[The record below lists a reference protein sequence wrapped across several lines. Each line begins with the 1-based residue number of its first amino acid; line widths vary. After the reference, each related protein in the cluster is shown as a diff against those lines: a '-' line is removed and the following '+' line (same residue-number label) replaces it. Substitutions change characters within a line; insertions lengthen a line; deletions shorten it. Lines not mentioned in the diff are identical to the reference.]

1 MKRRNRFILF
11 VPIALSMVLVASCT
25 NLEIEETDSNF
36 PEETG
41 EGFAGLSAEASA
53 SQVTGLYNDLN
64 GHFGDQANFFALNE
78 VSTDEQLVPT
88 RGTDWGDNGIWRTL
102 HQHTWDASHQYV
114 LNTWNQFNQ
123 NAFRASEVIDS
134 RSQSSAT
141 DIAQAQFIRALSM
154 WVIMDLYGQV
164 PFRQVDEGP
173 EINPNV
179 LTRTEALDFIVTDLE
194 AAISGLPSAAAP
206 SSEDNAKGS
215 KAAARF
221 LLARVLLNKH
231 IYNGSGSAD
240 ASDMARVISLV
251 DEIAAEGYA
260 LQDGYFDIFRDTAD
274 TETIWYL
281 PTSVGNRIFNGL
293 HYNSTELSGGGWNG
307 FSTLAEFYDLF
318 EGDPSNNRGEA
329 DGTVLDGQEE
339 RRGFVPSGG
348 IPFTD
353 AEGTQD
359 DNSDGF
365 EDGSNVGLGFL
376 IGQQYNTNGTKIKD
390 RPGNDLA
397 FTKDFPGL
405 VGNNE
410 RTGIRVQKYAA
421 RYGAFNG
428 HEIIFR
434 YADAHLMKAEA
445 MMRSGGDATAM
456 VNDLRTLRGAT
467 PLGSVTEQ
475 NLLDERGRELYVE
488 FVRRVDMIRFGQFT
502 RDWEFKDPGA
512 VGDATKELYPIPN
525 NALLSNP
532 NLVQNP
538 GY

>member
-1 MKRRNRFILF
+1 MKRRNRFKLM
-11 VPIALSMVLVASCT
+11 VPIALSVALAVSCT
-25 NLEIEETDSNF
+25 DLEIEETDSNF

-41 EGFAGLSAEASA
+41 DGFAGLTAEAA
-53 SQVTGLYNDLN
+53 SSQLDGLYNDLN
-64 GHFGDQANFFALNE
+64 GHFGNQADFFALQE

-123 NAFRASEVIDS
+123 NAFRASEIIDS
-134 RSQSSAT
+134 RSSSAA
-141 DIAQAQFIRALSM
+141 DVVAGAQFVRALSM
-154 WVIMDLYGQV
+154 WAILDLYGQV
-164 PFRQVDEGP
+164 PFREVDEGP

-179 LTRTEALDFIVTDLE
+179 LTRTEAMDFVIADLE
-194 AAISGLPSAAAP
+194 AAISGLPTAAAP
-206 SSEDNAKGS
+206 SGDANAVAS

-231 IYNGSGSAD
+231 IYNGSGTPDSAD
-240 ASDMARVISLV
+240 MNRVISLV
-251 DEIAAEGYA
+251 DEIAADGYA
-260 LQDGYFDIFRDTAD
+260 LQGGYFDIFRDSGD
-274 TETIWYL
+274 SETIWYL

-293 HYNSTELSGGGWNG
+293 HYNSTEISGGGWNG
-307 FSTLAEFYDLF
+307 FSTLAEFYDMF
-318 EGDPSNNRGEA
+318 EGDPNNNRGGH
-329 DGTVLDGQEE
+329 DGTFDDGQEE
-339 RRGFVPSGG
+339 RRGFVPNGG
-348 IPFTD
+348 VTFTE
-353 AEGTQD
+353 AEGTED

-376 IGQQYNTNGTKIKD
+376 IGQQYNTDGSKIKD
-390 RPGNDLA
+390 RPGNDLI

-421 RYGAFNG
+421 RFGAFNS

-445 MMRSGGDATAM
+445 MMRSGGDPTAM
-456 VNDLRTLRGAT
+456 VNELRTLRNAT
-467 PLGSVTEQ
+467 PLGSVSEAD
-475 NLLDERGRELYVE
+475 LLEERGRELYVE
-488 FVRRVDMIRFGQFT
+488 FVRRGDMIRFGQFT
-502 RDWEFKDPGA
+502 RDWEFKDPA
-512 VGDATKELYPIPN
+512 SVGDATKELFPIPN

>member
-1 MKRRNRFILF
+1 MKRNRFKLIM
-11 VPIALSMVLVASCT
+11 PIAISAALAVSCS
-25 NLEIEETDSNF
+25 NLEIEETDSVI

-41 EGFAGLSAEASA
+41 GGFTGVSDPA
-53 SQVTGLYNDLN
+53 SQVDGLYNDLN
-64 GHFGDQANFFALNE
+64 GHFGDQANYYALSQ

-134 RSQSSAT
+134 RSSAPA
-141 DIAQAQFIRALSM
+141 DVLAQAQFVRALSM
-154 WVIMDLYGQV
+154 WVILDLYGQV
-164 PFRQVDEGP
+164 PFREVDEGP
-173 EINPNV
+173 DVNPRV
-179 LTRTEALDFIVTDLE
+179 LSRTEAMDFVIADLE
-194 AAISGLPSAAAP
+194 AAISGLPTVAAP
-206 SSEDNAKGS
+206 SGDDNARAS

-231 IYNGSGSAD
+231 IYNGSGSPD
-240 ASDMARVISLV
+240 ASDMSRVISLV
-251 DEIAAEGYA
+251 DEIAAEGYD
-260 LQDGYFDIFRDTAD
+260 LQAGYFDIFRDSPD

-318 EGDPSNNRGEA
+318 EGDPNSNRGDI
-329 DGTVLDGQEE
+329 DGSTLDGQEE
-339 RRGFVPSGG
+339 RRGFVPDGG
-348 IPFTD
+348 TPFTS
-353 AEGTQD
+353 AAGTQD

-376 IGQQYNTNGTKIKD
+376 IGQQYNTDGSKIKD
-390 RPGNDLA
+390 RPGNDLI
-397 FTKDFPGL
+397 FTKDLPGL

-421 RYGAFNG
+421 RYGAFLS

-445 MMRSGGDATAM
+445 MMRSGGDPTAM
-456 VNDLRTLRGAT
+456 VNELRTIRGAT
-467 PLGSVTEQ
+467 PLGSVGESD
-475 NLLDERGRELYVE
+475 LLDERGRELYVE
-488 FVRRVDMIRFGQFT
+488 FVRRTDMIRFGQFT
-502 RDWEFKDPGA
+502 RAWEFKA
-512 VGDATKELYPIPN
+512 EASVGDSSKELYPIPN